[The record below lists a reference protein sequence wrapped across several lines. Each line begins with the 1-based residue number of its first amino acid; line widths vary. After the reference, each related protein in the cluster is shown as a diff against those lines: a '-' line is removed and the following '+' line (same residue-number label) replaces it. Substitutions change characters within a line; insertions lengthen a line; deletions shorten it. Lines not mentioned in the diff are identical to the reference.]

1 MSLRKVHW
9 NQGFQGLKNICMIQE
24 DNKFR
29 VNLNKINNSRKFE
42 LLFSKL
48 LFEQL
53 STDGDISFNYLDQNE
68 YEKINQKKLFI
79 YKQRGKMI
87 KELWK

>member
-1 MSLRKVHW
+1 MSLRKVYW
-9 NQGFQGLKNICMIQE
+9 NQGFQDLKNICMIQE

-29 VNLNKINNSRKFE
+29 VNLNKNNNSRKFE

-68 YEKINQKKLFI
+68 YEKINQKNYLFI
-79 YKQRGKMI
+79 NKVAK
-87 KELWK
+87 

>member
-1 MSLRKVHW
+1 M
-9 NQGFQGLKNICMIQE
+9 KNICMIQE

-29 VNLNKINNSRKFE
+29 VDLNKINNSRKFE

-68 YEKINQKKLFI
+68 YEKINQKNYLFI
-79 YKQRGKMI
+79 NKGQND
-87 KELWK
+87 